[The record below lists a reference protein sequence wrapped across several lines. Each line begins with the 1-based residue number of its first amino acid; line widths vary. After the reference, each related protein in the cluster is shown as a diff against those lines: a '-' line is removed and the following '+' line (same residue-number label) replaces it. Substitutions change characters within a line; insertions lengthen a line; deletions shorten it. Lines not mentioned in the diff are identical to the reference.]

1 MEQITFRAERL
12 GLSYCRKSRRANRA
26 GRAEE
31 SMKGEA
37 CKVSGGEAMRKE
49 SKESTLESWLE
60 RLKEQWP
67 DRSGDLPERTVLA
80 RGALSEAARYA
91 ADKGWRRVL
100 VVADQNTYEAA
111 GTALIRE
118 LEGAGTAAFLTL
130 VEPNP
135 AGDVAADEA
144 SVVQVLLDIQ
154 RHGAEALAAVGAGTL
169 HDIARYAAYTAGKPF
184 MSVPTAPS
192 VDGFTSTGAPLLIR
206 GVKITVPAAG
216 PVALFADTGV
226 LMNAPKRLV
235 SAGFGDMLGKATA
248 LFDWRIGRLA
258 AGEPY
263 DGQVA
268 DITQRALDRCVR
280 LADDIGRGTEASIL
294 ALMRSLIESG
304 IAMLLFGQS
313 HPASGAE
320 HHLSHYWEMAF
331 HRSGRRQVLHGSKV
345 GVACGLVADLYHGI
359 GDERPDLAPLLAGLP
374 KGEDIRRLLS
384 AAGAPVTP
392 EELGIDKDLVQ
403 RGLAEAHTV
412 RPNRTTLLRL
422 RNEGRLDLLR
432 VPETGWA

>member
-1 MEQITFRAERL
+1 MQESLEEKTLQSWMEQL
-12 GLSYCRKSRRANRA
+12 KSR
-26 GRAEE
+26 
-31 SMKGEA
+31 
-37 CKVSGGEAMRKE
+37 
-49 SKESTLESWLE
+49 
-60 RLKEQWP
+60 WP
-67 DRSGDLPERTVLA
+67 DRIRDFPERLVLA
-80 RGALSEAARYA
+80 EGALPEAARYA
-91 ADKGWRRVL
+91 ADKRWRRVL
-100 VVADQNTYEAA
+100 VVADKNTYEAA
-111 GTALIRE
+111 GMTLVRE
-118 LEGAGTAAFLTL
+118 LEGAGTTAPVTL
-130 VEPNP
+130 VEPDP
-135 AGDVAADEA
+135 AGDVVADEA
-144 SVVQVLLDIQ
+144 AIVQVLLDIQ
-154 RHGAEALAAVGAGTL
+154 RHGADALAAVGAGTL

-192 VDGFTSTGAPLLIR
+192 VDGFTSKGAPLLIR
-206 GVKITVPAAG
+206 GKKITVPATG

-226 LMNAPKRLV
+226 LLKAPKPLV

-280 LADDIGRGTEASIL
+280 LADDIGRGAEKSLL

-331 HRSGRRQVLHGSKV
+331 HRSGRRQLLHGSKV
-345 GVACGLVADLYHGI
+345 GVACGLIADLYHNLGR
-359 GDERPDLAPLLAGLP
+359 ERPDLASLLAGLP
-374 KGEDIRRLLS
+374 TGEAVRGLLS

-392 EELGIDKDLVQ
+392 KELGIDEDLVQ

-422 RNEGRLDLLR
+422 YNEGRLDRLR
-432 VPETGWA
+432 LPETGLA